1 MLPKTLDFSHIGN
14 ILPNLVTLHIGF
26 FNKFHSP
33 NHFDFSFQEFH
44 THGDTYEEAA
54 KRGQEVID
62 TYLELYKEGG
72 KALPFPKNPLLLQVA

>member
-1 MLPKTLDFSHIGN
+1 MNFHYSMVIIWSNEDNCYLVHLP
-14 ILPNLVTLHIGF
+14 
-26 FNKFHSP
+26 
-33 NHFDFSFQEFH
+33 DFSFQEFH

-72 KALPFPKNPLLLQVA
+72 KALPSPKNPLLLQVA